1 MDMGKNGL
9 SRRSV
14 FLFRDKYFFIE
25 NYYRKMLII
34 YQNKE
39 TKLIENRTKQQ
50 KFEPNF
56 VKSVKKTINL

>member
-1 MDMGKNGL
+1 MGKNGL

>member
-1 MDMGKNGL
+1 MGKNGL

-56 VKSVKKTINL
+56 VKSVKKQ

>member
-1 MDMGKNGL
+1 MGKNGL

-39 TKLIENRTKQQ
+39 TKLIENRTKKQ